1 MNVLILMAG
10 THPSFE
16 QAGYGFPRNLV
27 QAKGKPVLQLVL
39 ENLLP
44 LKSMGARFCALIN
57 REEDRRF
64 HTGRV
69 LQLIDPDISLH
80 RVEGKTPGAL
90 CTALLGIDHIAPDQP
105 LIITNGDILMD
116 CDLCAAIA
124 DFQTRELDGGT
135 ITFQDIHPRW
145 SFVKLDPAG
154 YVIEAAE
161 KRPIS
166 HHATTGF
173 YYFRRGQDFLDAAFR
188 CLQKDAHLEGSFY
201 ICPVFNEMILQQQ
214 RIGTWSIDRCRYHTL
229 KTADDVRNYDE
240 SPTDQATPI
249 SHPDA

>member
-44 LKSMGARFCALIN
+44 LQTMGAKLCALIN
-57 REEDRRF
+57 RDEDRRF

-69 LQLIDPDISLH
+69 LQLIHPEISIQ
-80 RVEGKTPGAL
+80 RVEGKTSGAL
-90 CTALLGIDHIAPDQP
+90 CTALLGIDHIAGDEP
-105 LIITNGDILMD
+105 LVITNGDILMD
-116 CDLCAAIA
+116 CDLCGAIA
-124 DFQTRELDGGT
+124 DFQARDLDGGT
-135 ITFQDIHPRW
+135 ITFKDIHPRW
-145 SFVKLDPAG
+145 SFVKLDESG

-173 YYFRRGQDFLDAAFR
+173 YYFRRGQDFLEAAFR
-188 CLQKDAHLEGSFY
+188 SLQKDAHVEGSFY
-201 ICPVFNEMILQQQ
+201 ICPIFNEMILLQQ
-214 RIGTWSIDRCRYHTL
+214 RIGTWPIERSRYHTL

-240 SPTDQATPI
+240 YSTSNP
-249 SHPDA
+249 S

>member
-10 THPSFE
+10 THLSFE
-16 QAGYGFPRNLV
+16 QAGYAFPRNLV
-27 QAKGKPVLQLVL
+27 QAKGKPVLQLVI

-44 LKSMGARFCALIN
+44 LKKMGAKFCTMVN

-69 LQLIDPDISLH
+69 LQLIESDIAIH
-80 RVEGKTPGAL
+80 RVQGETPGAL

-116 CDLCAAIA
+116 CDLVAAIRH
-124 DFQTRELDGGT
+124 FQARDLDGGT
-135 ITFQDIHPRW
+135 ITFTDIHPRW
-145 SFVKLDPAG
+145 SFVKLDATG
-154 YVIEAAE
+154 YVVEAAE

-188 CLQKDAHLEGSFY
+188 CLQKDAHVEGSFY
-201 ICPVFNEMILQQQ
+201 ICPVFNEMILEQKK
-214 RIGTWSIDRCRYHTL
+214 IGTWQIERSQYHTL
-229 KTADDVRNYDE
+229 KTAEDVRNYDE
-240 SPTDQATPI
+240 RQGSSP
-249 SHPDA
+249 S